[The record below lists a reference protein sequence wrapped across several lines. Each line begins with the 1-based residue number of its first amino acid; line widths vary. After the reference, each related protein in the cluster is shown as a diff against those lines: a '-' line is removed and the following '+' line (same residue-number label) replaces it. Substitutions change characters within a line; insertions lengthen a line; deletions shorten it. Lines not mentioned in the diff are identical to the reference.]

1 MLKSKKINWLHVA
14 ISWGASIVIL
24 GAMFKINHWGGQ
36 LGTYMIGLGLSV
48 EALLFFTLGFFPPA
62 EEPEWEKV
70 YPELAVD
77 YAGELPR
84 HSHRPVHQTNGVTA
98 ALDGLL
104 THADLSPEK
113 INNLGEGLKQFSDK
127 MSRINAIA
135 DASLGT
141 DEFAAKLKNASS
153 KFDLL
158 GTMFEK
164 ASAGFA
170 TIADSRDDAH
180 AYQQQV
186 LKLTHNLAHLNSL
199 YESELSGA
207 DNNLRRINQ
216 FYQGLTGTL
225 NSLHESAGE
234 TRVFKDE
241 VNKLVQNISSL
252 NVYYANMLSAMNQQR
267 MQ

>member
-1 MLKSKKINWLHVA
+1 MLKKKKINWLHIA

-48 EALLFFTLGFFPPA
+48 EAMLFFTLGFFPPA

-77 YAGELPR
+77 YDGEPAPKGLR
-84 HSHRPVHQTNGVTA
+84 KVYTGNGTTA

-104 THADLSPEK
+104 TQVDLSPEK

-127 MSRINAIA
+127 MGKINAIA

-141 DEFAAKLKNASS
+141 DEFSAKLKNAAS

-158 GTMFEK
+158 GIMFEK

-170 TIADSRDDAH
+170 TISDSRDDAL

-199 YESELSGA
+199 YESELHGA
-207 DNNLRRINQ
+207 DTNLRRINQ

-267 MQ
+267 G